1 MVQYVRLNDSL
12 KILPAR
18 FFKTASGTEPVRE
31 WLKVLDKGDSRIIG
45 GDIRTVEYGWPIGM
59 LVCRSIRGYKDLW
72 EVRSRLSGG
81 RIARVIFHMSGA
93 EGSMKAM
100 PEHPHRGSSFEDF
113 LKEEGILEAST
124 TTTVKRVLAWQ
135 IAEAMRTQ
143 HLTKLV
149 MAARM
154 HTSISQLERLLDP
167 EKTGVSL
174 ETIQRAAAVVGRE
187 LRVEL
192 V

>member
-1 MVQYVRLNDSL
+1 
-12 KILPAR
+12 
-18 FFKTASGTEPVRE
+18 
-31 WLKVLDKGDSRIIG
+31 
-45 GDIRTVEYGWPIGM
+45 
-59 LVCRSIRGYKDLW
+59 
-72 EVRSRLSGG
+72 
-81 RIARVIFHMSGA
+81 
-93 EGSMKAM
+93 MKAM
-100 PEHPHRGSSFEDF
+100 PEHPNRGSSFEDF
-113 LKEEGILEAST
+113 LQEEGLLEASST
-124 TTTVKRVLAWQ
+124 TTAVKRVLAWQ

-143 HLTKLV
+143 HLTKSA

-154 HTSISQLERLLDP
+154 HTSRSQLERLLDP

>member
-1 MVQYVRLNDSL
+1 MCMNDSL

-31 WLKVLDKGDSRIIG
+31 WLKDLD
-45 GDIRTVEYGWPIGM
+45 
-59 LVCRSIRGYKDLW
+59 
-72 EVRSRLSGG
+72 
-81 RIARVIFHMSGA
+81 A

-100 PEHPHRGSSFEDF
+100 PENPNRGSSFEDF

-124 TTTVKRVLAWQ
+124 TTAVKRVLAWQ
-135 IAEAMRTQ
+135 IAEAMRSQ
-143 HLTKLV
+143 HLTKSA

-154 HTSISQLERLLDP
+154 NTSRSQLERLLDP

-174 ETIQRAAAVVGRE
+174 ETIQRAAAVVGRK

>member
-1 MVQYVRLNDSL
+1 
-12 KILPAR
+12 
-18 FFKTASGTEPVRE
+18 
-31 WLKVLDKGDSRIIG
+31 
-45 GDIRTVEYGWPIGM
+45 
-59 LVCRSIRGYKDLW
+59 
-72 EVRSRLSGG
+72 
-81 RIARVIFHMSGA
+81 
-93 EGSMKAM
+93 M
-100 PEHPHRGSSFEDF
+100 PEHPNRGSSFEDF
-113 LKEEGILEAST
+113 LKEEGILEAS
-124 TTTVKRVLAWQ
+124 TTVKRVLAWQ

-143 HLTKLV
+143 HLTKSA

-154 HTSISQLERLLDP
+154 HTSRSQLERLLDP

>member
-1 MVQYVRLNDSL
+1 
-12 KILPAR
+12 
-18 FFKTASGTEPVRE
+18 
-31 WLKVLDKGDSRIIG
+31 
-45 GDIRTVEYGWPIGM
+45 
-59 LVCRSIRGYKDLW
+59 
-72 EVRSRLSGG
+72 
-81 RIARVIFHMSGA
+81 
-93 EGSMKAM
+93 M
-100 PEHPHRGSSFEDF
+100 PENPNRGSSFEDF

-124 TTTVKRVLAWQ
+124 TAVKRVLAWQ
-135 IAEAMRTQ
+135 IAEAMRAQ
-143 HLTKLV
+143 HLTKSA

-154 HTSISQLERLLDP
+154 HTSRSQLERLLDP